1 MNIKWFEFTEMS
13 MKENTRDSVYISS
26 YDKGK
31 KKKLVIKMTHKPSS
45 ICFPGSHSVTVL
57 SVEETKVSRS

>member
-13 MKENTRDSVYISS
+13 MKESTQDSVYISS

-31 KKKLVIKMTHKPSS
+31 KMKRVIKWLTYQAASAS
-45 ICFPGSHSVTVL
+45 QVL
-57 SVEETKVSRS
+57 IL